1 MPEQKRNYYEVL
13 GVSKG
18 ASDDEIKKAYRKLAK
33 KYHPDLNPGDKT
45 AEANFKEVN
54 EAYEVLSDK
63 DKRSRYDQFGHAG
76 VDPNFNPGGGGFG
89 GFGGFTDMGDIDL
102 GDLFGSFFGGGFGGG
117 GGSSR
122 RNAPQKGETIR
133 AGVTITFEEAAFG
146 CEKEVTVNRT
156 EACDV
161 CKGTGCAPGTT
172 AEVCPDC
179 HGSGTVRIQRGGGG
193 FSFSTT
199 TSCPKCRGTGKII
212 HQPCK
217 TCGGAGSV
225 RRQKKLAV
233 TIPAGIDN
241 GQAVSLRG
249 QGGAGRN
256 GGPAG
261 DLLIGVTVK
270 PHPIFRREGTSV
282 YMDQPVSFVQAALGA
297 ELEIP
302 TLDGKV
308 KWTLPEGTQ
317 PGTTFRLNGKGIPGL
332 GGRGRGNQY
341 VTVKVQVPTN
351 LNKEQKEALRAF
363 AAAMGE
369 EHAGGDPIKNFF
381 ENLGGNKKKK

>member
-1 MPEQKRNYYEVL
+1 MADQKRDYYEVL

-18 ASDDEIKKAYRKLAK
+18 ASEDELKKAYRKLAK
-33 KYHPDLNPGDKT
+33 KYHPDLNPGDKA
-45 AEANFKEVN
+45 AEASFKEVN

-63 DKRSRYDQFGHAG
+63 DKRARYDQFGHAG
-76 VDPNFNPGGGGFG
+76 VDPNFNPGGGFG

-117 GGSSR
+117 GGSR
-122 RNAPQKGETIR
+122 RNAPQKGETVR

-146 CEKEVTVNRT
+146 CEKEVTVSRT
-156 EACDV
+156 EQCDV

-217 TCGGAGSV
+217 TCGGGGTV
-225 RRQKKLAV
+225 RKQKKLAV
-233 TIPAGIDN
+233 TIPAGIDD

-363 AAAMGE
+363 ADTMGE